1 MYINFP
7 RKTFDKIL
15 ISSIENGNHYAT
27 FFKDSNDIYAI
38 SMKAKLID
46 NYWGRP
52 VLKVIDINTLDKQE
66 PEFVWKVFEQT
77 LKELDITE
85 DF

>member
-15 ISSIENGNHYAT
+15 ISYIENGNHYAT
-27 FFKDSNDIYAI
+27 FFKDSNGIYAI
-38 SMKAKLID
+38 SMKAERIEV
-46 NYWGRP
+46 YCGCP
-52 VLKVIDINTLDKQE
+52 VLKVIDLNSLEKQE